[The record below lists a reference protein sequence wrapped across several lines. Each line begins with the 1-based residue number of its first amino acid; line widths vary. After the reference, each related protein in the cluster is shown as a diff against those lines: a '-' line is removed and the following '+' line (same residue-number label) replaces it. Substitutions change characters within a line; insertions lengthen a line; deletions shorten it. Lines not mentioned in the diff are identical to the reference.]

1 MEQLNKDNFDENI
14 RAIAPLDPL
23 IWDRELVLKVF
34 NFDYVWEVYKIPK
47 DRRWGYYVYPLLY
60 YGKFIGRIEVKFDK
74 KSKNLKFFNLQLE
87 DDFELDNSTENAFIS
102 LVNRWKKMIN
112 AQKISKDKSINFID

>member
-1 MEQLNKDNFDENI
+1 M
-14 RAIAPLDPL
+14 
-23 IWDRELVLKVF
+23 VLKVF